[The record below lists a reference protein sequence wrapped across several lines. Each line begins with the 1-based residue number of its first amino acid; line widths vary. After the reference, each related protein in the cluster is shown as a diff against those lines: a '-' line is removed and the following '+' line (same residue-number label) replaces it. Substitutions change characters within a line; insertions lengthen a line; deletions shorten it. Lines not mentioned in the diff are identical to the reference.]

1 MNNSK
6 IDTTS
11 SKVYEYLI
19 LIFIVLAGT
28 VLRMW
33 DYANIPF
40 MHDELSALSRLQFDK
55 LSDLIREG
63 VMLGDTHPAGV
74 QVFLYYYTSLVGTSE
89 MWVKLPFLLS
99 GVLSIWFSYLIGRLW
114 FDGTTGLL
122 TAAYIS
128 SLQFFVMYSQ
138 IARPYVSG
146 LLITLLMVYMW
157 SLYFFKNRKLI
168 YLILYVLFAAMAAY
182 NHHFSLLFAAIVGV
196 SGLFL
201 VRKKDLIPYT
211 IAGVTIFILYIP
223 HLHIFF
229 SQLSQGGIGGLG
241 GWLAKPTPMFIFQY
255 HDYLFHFSLWSW
267 VVLIA
272 VILFIIFLPGRLLIT
287 DSAKQKR
294 WLLLIWFMLPLAIG
308 YTYSV
313 LRNPIIQYS
322 LLIFSTPYL
331 FVLLFSYHKKLSVR
345 LNASIVI
352 ILLLVNV
359 LTLVISRN
367 HYEIF
372 YKQPYEETFKTALI
386 KNNTVDVFLIDD
398 CIPYYHDYYF
408 EKYGKEVPYF
418 TKRNTDIDLAGFE
431 AVVSNINENTVIAE
445 AVTGEELQIIQS
457 YFPYQIGY
465 EHGFTYEIY
474 TFSKDKPSIKKIIDR
489 EIIAQTDFVT
499 ELGNW
504 KDVSSMI
511 IFDTTT
517 GISYCVMTSSD
528 EWGPSISFNLVE
540 IAEYGLG
547 VVDVEMEVMMPDT
560 ITKGLIVASILKG
573 KETRYWKAINFED
586 YNPEKGRWRKVFLS
600 IDIQGALKSSK
611 DMEGLVLKINVWNPK
626 KNKTHINYINI
637 YCRPGNSVRYG
648 LYKKLTRNSYHY
660 QLNTQY

>member
-1 MNNSK
+1 MNYSK
-6 IDTTS
+6 IDSTS
-11 SKVYEYLI
+11 PKLYEYLI
-19 LIFIVLAGT
+19 LIFIVFVGT

-40 MHDELSALSRLQFDK
+40 MHDELSALSRLQFDNF
-55 LSDLIREG
+55 SDLIREG

-89 MWVKLPFLLS
+89 VMVKLLFVLS
-99 GVLSIWFSYLIGRLW
+99 GILSIWLSYLIGKLW

-122 TAAYIS
+122 TAVYIS

-157 SLYFFKNRKLI
+157 SLYFFKNRKST

-201 VRKKDLIPYT
+201 VRKKDLIPYA
-211 IAGVTIFILYIP
+211 IAGVAIFIFYIP

-229 SQLSQGGIGGLG
+229 SQLSQGGIGGPG
-241 GWLAKPTPMFIFQY
+241 GWLAKPTPIFFFQF
-255 HDYLFHFSLWSW
+255 HNYLLHFSLWSW
-267 VVLIA
+267 IVLIA
-272 VILFIIFLPGRLLIT
+272 VVLFIIFLPRRLIT
-287 DSAKQKR
+287 TDKAKQKR
-294 WLLLIWFMLPLAIG
+294 WLLIIWFVLPLAIG

-331 FVLLFSYHKKLSVR
+331 FILLFSYHKKLSIR
-345 LNASIVI
+345 QNATIVI

-367 HYEIF
+367 HYDIF
-372 YKQPYEETFKTALI
+372 YKQPYEEAFKVALVD
-386 KNNTVDVFLIDD
+386 NNAIDVFLIDD
-398 CIPYYHDYYF
+398 CIPYYHNYYF
-408 EKYGKEVPYF
+408 EKYGKQVPYF
-418 TKRNTDIDLAGFE
+418 TKRNKDIDLAGFDE
-431 AVVSNINENTVIAE
+431 IVSNINENIVIAE
-445 AVTGEELQIIQS
+445 ALTGEELQIIQS

-474 TFSKDKPSIKKIIDR
+474 TFSKDKPSIEKLIDR
-489 EIIAQTDFVT
+489 EIIAQTDY
-499 ELGNW
+499 ESESGNW
-504 KDVSSMI
+504 KDVQNMV
-511 IFDTTT
+511 DTDTIS
-517 GISYCVMTSSD
+517 GISCCIMTSSD
-528 EWGPSISFNLVE
+528 EWGPSISFDLAD
-540 IAEYGLG
+540 IAKDGLG
-547 VVDVEMEVMMPDT
+547 VVDVELEVMMPDT
-560 ITKGLIVASILKG
+560 VTKGLVVASILEG

-586 YNPEKGRWRKVFLS
+586 YSPEKNNWKKVYMS
-600 IDIQGALKSSK
+600 IDIQGALKSRRY
-611 DMEGLVLKINVWNPK
+611 MEGLVLKINVWNPK
-626 KNKTHINYINI
+626 KNEIHINYINI
-637 YCRPGNSVRYG
+637 YRRPGNPVKYG
-648 LYKKLTRNSYHY
+648 LYK
-660 QLNTQY
+660 QF